1 MCSRNPLVTLGVSDC
16 SCCGAVQFGCRSRNH
31 LVTLGVS
38 DCSRCGAVRIFM
50 SLAQPSWYF
59 VRVGSLSLSR
69 SADFSIFSEILWQ
82 RDLMSSVEGPSM
94 TMLQFFGRSFYDDVA
109 RVSRCS
115 LRGR

>member
-69 SADFSIFSEILWQ
+69 GADFSIFSEILAK
-82 RDLMSSVEGPSM
+82 RSYE
-94 TMLQFFGRSFYDDVA
+94 FCGRSFYDDVA
-109 RVSRCS
+109 V
-115 LRGR
+115 LWKVLL